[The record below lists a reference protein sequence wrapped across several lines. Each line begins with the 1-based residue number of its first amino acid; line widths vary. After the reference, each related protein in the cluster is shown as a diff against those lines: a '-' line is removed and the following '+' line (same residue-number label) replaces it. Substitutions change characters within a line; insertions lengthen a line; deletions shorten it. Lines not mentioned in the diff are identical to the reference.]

1 MSEIRPVQDDPVRP
15 SPGQVENE
23 KADNDGGGGHR
34 LSVSKSVSGAGDTVV
49 VEPAD
54 KEGKLDQAAIEA
66 MIAEGEVTKED
77 YDRVKRRVDWILLPL
92 MWWMYGIQ
100 QTDKTGLGTMNIFG
114 LQKDTGMVGKQ
125 YSYLTVMFYVSYAV
139 FETPNRADIDRLH
152 AFFTNWA
159 EFMAFRFI
167 QGALEC
173 TISPGFNVIIARW
186 YTKREHSSR
195 SLVFQSANAGWGII
209 VNLVF
214 YGIAKHSA
222 AHPGGFA
229 AWRGIE
235 VFLGAQTL
243 VASVIAWFLLG
254 TPSEVRWL
262 DHKQKVT
269 ATARVMVNHAGTD
282 LTGTGGW
289 SWSQTREAFLDPVL
303 YFQFAITFLC
313 CVVNGAITTFGTVI
327 ETGFGFDPY
336 QVLLLECVRNA
347 FSVIWF
353 VFVGYSSLKIRH
365 IRMYWMML
373 STVIPFIAL
382 LVIALLPTQDQYRWT
397 KMVMYWGTAIFVI
410 PSFSAWALISSNT
423 AGRTKISVIS
433 ATTFI
438 GYCTGNIAGSQTMPP
453 KDAPH
458 YIPGT
463 IACAACMGG
472 ALILIVL
479 WRFWLVYQ
487 NRKKDEEVAAMGL
500 TKAEEERRGQ
510 ELGAQDVTDLK
521 NPFFKYDM

>member
-1 MSEIRPVQDDPVRP
+1 
-15 SPGQVENE
+15 
-23 KADNDGGGGHR
+23 
-34 LSVSKSVSGAGDTVV
+34 VV
-49 VEPAD
+49 
-54 KEGKLDQAAIEA
+54 K
-66 MIAEGEVTKED
+66 
-77 YDRVKRRVDWILLPL
+77 PL
-92 MWWMYGIQ
+92 R
-100 QTDKTGLGTMNIFG
+100 
-114 LQKDTGMVGKQ
+114 
-125 YSYLTVMFYVSYAV
+125 
-139 FETPNRADIDRLH
+139 TPC
-152 AFFTNWA
+152 
-159 EFMAFRFI
+159 
-167 QGALEC
+167 Q
-173 TISPGFNVIIARW
+173 IIARW

-243 VASVIAWFLLG
+243 VAAVIAWFLLG

-327 ETGFGFDPY
+327 ETGFGFDAFQVGRRGVFLRRSLAGLGIYMYSSDSFYCITYPA
-336 QVLLLECVRNA
+336 QVLLLECPRNA

-365 IRMYWMML
+365 IRWVSGLRPDSVNPSRFAL
-373 STVIPFIAL
+373 S
-382 LVIALLPTQDQYRWT
+382 
-397 KMVMYWGTAIFVI
+397 
-410 PSFSAWALISSNT
+410 
-423 AGRTKISVIS
+423 
-433 ATTFI
+433 
-438 GYCTGNIAGSQTMPP
+438 
-453 KDAPH
+453 
-458 YIPGT
+458 
-463 IACAACMGG
+463 
-472 ALILIVL
+472 
-479 WRFWLVYQ
+479 
-487 NRKKDEEVAAMGL
+487 
-500 TKAEEERRGQ
+500 
-510 ELGAQDVTDLK
+510 
-521 NPFFKYDM
+521 